1 MNGSIPDSSTILR
14 ERFANGSTLLAYPNP
29 TSPAVYFTGYM
40 QPGAIAVP
48 EDQIGLPSFTTDML
62 ITGTKRLNFQQLHD
76 KIESVGASLSMGT
89 GHLSTTF
96 FGQCLREDLETIW
109 SLLVEVIQ
117 EPAFAEKQ
125 FKRVCNQ
132 ILTGIAIQNQDTAE
146 MASQAFNQALYG
158 THPYAYPDIGCAQ
171 TVANLQKDQLEA
183 FHQTHYGPKGLV
195 LAVSGGIEPEMAQ
208 EIFSRTIASWQ
219 VENQGSPTL
228 LPPFNPPTSSIRTH
242 VPLEGKNQSDLII
255 GVPAPKTI
263 SRDYQV
269 CSIGNAIFGKYGM
282 MGRIGRVVREKAG
295 LAYEVSSHL
304 GAGIG
309 PTAWTISAG
318 VNPDN
323 LEKAISLLKK
333 ELERFREEP
342 VTQQELLDVKTQ
354 SLGRLPL
361 SLETNSGIASVLVS
375 LERYG
380 YSLDH
385 LRELP
390 GIIES
395 VTAEEILAAAQR
407 YWDMDKLVIT
417 SAGKPLS

>member
-1 MNGSIPDSSTILR
+1 MNGSIPDSNTILR

-125 FKRVCNQ
+125 FKRVRNQ

-195 LAVSGGIEPEMAQ
+195 LAVSGGIEPEMVQ

-323 LEKAISLLKK
+323 LEKAITLLKK
-333 ELERFREEP
+333 ELERFRGEP

>member
-1 MNGSIPDSSTILR
+1 MNGSIPDSNTILR

-125 FKRVCNQ
+125 FKRVRNQ

-219 VENQGSPTL
+219 MENQGSPTL

-323 LEKAISLLKK
+323 LEKAITLLKK
-333 ELERFREEP
+333 ELERFRGEP

-390 GIIES
+390 GIIEN

>member
-1 MNGSIPDSSTILR
+1 MNGSIPDSNTILR

-125 FKRVCNQ
+125 FKRVRNQ

-171 TVANLQKDQLEA
+171 TVANFQKDQLEA

-323 LEKAISLLKK
+323 LEKAITLLKK

-361 SLETNSGIASVLVS
+361 SLETNSGIATVLVS

>member
-1 MNGSIPDSSTILR
+1 
-14 ERFANGSTLLAYPNP
+14 
-29 TSPAVYFTGYM
+29 
-40 QPGAIAVP
+40 
-48 EDQIGLPSFTTDML
+48 
-62 ITGTKRLNFQQLHD
+62 
-76 KIESVGASLSMGT
+76 
-89 GHLSTTF
+89 
-96 FGQCLREDLETIW
+96 
-109 SLLVEVIQ
+109 
-117 EPAFAEKQ
+117 
-125 FKRVCNQ
+125 
-132 ILTGIAIQNQDTAE
+132 
-146 MASQAFNQALYG
+146 
-158 THPYAYPDIGCAQ
+158 
-171 TVANLQKDQLEA
+171 
-183 FHQTHYGPKGLV
+183 
-195 LAVSGGIEPEMAQ
+195 
-208 EIFSRTIASWQ
+208 
-219 VENQGSPTL
+219 
-228 LPPFNPPTSSIRTH
+228 
-242 VPLEGKNQSDLII
+242 
-255 GVPAPKTI
+255 
-263 SRDYQV
+263 
-269 CSIGNAIFGKYGM
+269 M

-323 LEKAISLLKK
+323 LEKAITLLKK
-333 ELERFREEP
+333 ELERFRGEP

>member
-1 MNGSIPDSSTILR
+1 MNGSIPDSNTILR
-14 ERFANGSTLLAYPNP
+14 ERYANGSTLLAYPNP

-125 FKRVCNQ
+125 FKRVRNQ

-228 LPPFNPPTSSIRTH
+228 LPPFIPPTFSIRTH

-323 LEKAISLLKK
+323 LEKAITLLKK
-333 ELERFREEP
+333 ELERFRGEP

>member
-1 MNGSIPDSSTILR
+1 MNGSIPDSNTILR

-125 FKRVCNQ
+125 FKRVRNQ

-171 TVANLQKDQLEA
+171 TVANFQKDQLEA

-323 LEKAISLLKK
+323 LEKAITLLKK
-333 ELERFREEP
+333 ELERFRGEP

-390 GIIES
+390 GIIEN

>member
-1 MNGSIPDSSTILR
+1 MNGSIPDSNTILR

-76 KIESVGASLSMGT
+76 KIESIGASLSMGT

-125 FKRVCNQ
+125 FKRVRNQ

-255 GVPAPKTI
+255 GVPAPQTI

-269 CSIGNAIFGKYGM
+269 CSIGNAIYGKYGM

-323 LEKAISLLKK
+323 LEKAITLLKQ
-333 ELERFREEP
+333 ELERFRAEP

>member
-1 MNGSIPDSSTILR
+1 MNGSIPDSNTILR

-125 FKRVCNQ
+125 FKRVRNQ

-171 TVANLQKDQLEA
+171 TVANFQKDQLEA

-219 VENQGSPTL
+219 MENQGSPTL

-323 LEKAISLLKK
+323 LEKAITLLKK

>member
-1 MNGSIPDSSTILR
+1 MNGSIPDSNTILR

-125 FKRVCNQ
+125 FKRVRNQ

-146 MASQAFNQALYG
+146 MASQAFNHALYG

-171 TVANLQKDQLEA
+171 TVANFQKDQLEA

-323 LEKAISLLKK
+323 LEKAITLLKK
-333 ELERFREEP
+333 ELERFRGEP

>member
-1 MNGSIPDSSTILR
+1 MNGSIPDSNTILR

-125 FKRVCNQ
+125 FKRVRNQ

-146 MASQAFNQALYG
+146 MVSQAFNQALYG

-171 TVANLQKDQLEA
+171 TVANLQKDQLET

-208 EIFSRTIASWQ
+208 EIFSRIIASWQ
-219 VENQGSPTL
+219 MENQGSPTL

-323 LEKAISLLKK
+323 LEKAITLLKK
-333 ELERFREEP
+333 ELERFRGEP

>member
-1 MNGSIPDSSTILR
+1 MNGSIPDSNTILR

-48 EDQIGLPSFTTDML
+48 EDQIGLPSFTTDLL

-125 FKRVCNQ
+125 FKRVRNQ

-146 MASQAFNQALYG
+146 MASQAFNHALYG

-171 TVANLQKDQLEA
+171 TVANFQKDQLEA

-323 LEKAISLLKK
+323 LEKAITLLKQ
-333 ELERFREEP
+333 ELERFRAEP

>member
-1 MNGSIPDSSTILR
+1 MNGSIPDSNTILR

-48 EDQIGLPSFTTDML
+48 EDQIGLPSFTTDLL

-76 KIESVGASLSMGT
+76 KIESIGASLSMGT

-125 FKRVCNQ
+125 FKRVRNQ

-323 LEKAISLLKK
+323 LEKAITLLKK
-333 ELERFREEP
+333 ELERFRGEP

>member
-1 MNGSIPDSSTILR
+1 MNGSIPDSNTILR
-14 ERFANGSTLLAYPNP
+14 ERFANGSTLLAYPIP

-125 FKRVCNQ
+125 FKRVRNQ

-323 LEKAISLLKK
+323 LEKAITLLKK
-333 ELERFREEP
+333 ELERFRGEP

>member
-1 MNGSIPDSSTILR
+1 MNGSIPDSNTILR

-76 KIESVGASLSMGT
+76 KIESIGASLSMGT

-125 FKRVCNQ
+125 FKRVRNQ

-171 TVANLQKDQLEA
+171 TVANFQKDQLEA

-323 LEKAISLLKK
+323 LEKAITLLKK

-390 GIIES
+390 GIIEN

>member
-1 MNGSIPDSSTILR
+1 MNGSIPDSNTILR

-76 KIESVGASLSMGT
+76 KIESIGASLSMGT
-89 GHLSTTF
+89 GHLSITF

-125 FKRVCNQ
+125 FKRVRNQ

-171 TVANLQKDQLEA
+171 TVANFQKDQLEA

-219 VENQGSPTL
+219 MENQGSPTL
-228 LPPFNPPTSSIRTH
+228 LPPFIPPTSSIRTH

-323 LEKAISLLKK
+323 LEKAITLLKK
-333 ELERFREEP
+333 ELERFRGEP

-390 GIIES
+390 GIIEN

>member
-1 MNGSIPDSSTILR
+1 MNGSIPDSNTILR
-14 ERFANGSTLLAYPNP
+14 ERYANGSTLLAYPNP

-125 FKRVCNQ
+125 FKRVRNQ

-323 LEKAISLLKK
+323 LEKAITLLKK
-333 ELERFREEP
+333 ELERFRGEP

>member
-1 MNGSIPDSSTILR
+1 MNGSIPDSNTILR

-125 FKRVCNQ
+125 FKRVRNQ

-171 TVANLQKDQLEA
+171 TVANFQKDQLEA

-323 LEKAISLLKK
+323 LEKAITLLKK
-333 ELERFREEP
+333 ELERFRGEP

>member
-1 MNGSIPDSSTILR
+1 MNGSIPDSNTILR

-125 FKRVCNQ
+125 FKRVRNQ

-171 TVANLQKDQLEA
+171 TVANLQKDQLET

-219 VENQGSPTL
+219 MENQGSPTL
-228 LPPFNPPTSSIRTH
+228 LPPFIPPTSSIRTH

-323 LEKAISLLKK
+323 LEKAITLLKK
-333 ELERFREEP
+333 ELERFRGEP

>member
-1 MNGSIPDSSTILR
+1 MNGSIPDSNTILR

-125 FKRVCNQ
+125 FKRVRNQ

-146 MASQAFNQALYG
+146 MASQAFNHALYG

-171 TVANLQKDQLEA
+171 TVANFQKDQLEA

-323 LEKAISLLKK
+323 LEKAITLLKK
-333 ELERFREEP
+333 ELERFRGEP

-390 GIIES
+390 GIIEN

>member
-1 MNGSIPDSSTILR
+1 MNGSIPDSNTILR

-76 KIESVGASLSMGT
+76 KIESIGASLSMGT

-125 FKRVCNQ
+125 FKRVRNQ

-171 TVANLQKDQLEA
+171 TVANFQKDQLEA

-219 VENQGSPTL
+219 MENQGSPTL

-323 LEKAISLLKK
+323 LEKAITLLKK
-333 ELERFREEP
+333 ELERFRGEP

>member
-1 MNGSIPDSSTILR
+1 MNGSIPDSNTILR

-125 FKRVCNQ
+125 FKRVRNQ

-171 TVANLQKDQLEA
+171 TVANFQKDQLEA

-323 LEKAISLLKK
+323 LEKAITLLKK
-333 ELERFREEP
+333 ELERFRGEP

-361 SLETNSGIASVLVS
+361 SLETNSGIATVLVS

>member
-1 MNGSIPDSSTILR
+1 MNGSIPDSNTILR

-48 EDQIGLPSFTTDML
+48 EDQIGLPSFTTDLL

-125 FKRVCNQ
+125 FKRVRNQ

-219 VENQGSPTL
+219 MENQGSPTL

-323 LEKAISLLKK
+323 LEKAITLLKK
-333 ELERFREEP
+333 ELERFRGEP

>member
-1 MNGSIPDSSTILR
+1 MNGSIPDSNTILR

-125 FKRVCNQ
+125 FKRVRNQ

-195 LAVSGGIEPEMAQ
+195 LAVSGGIEPDMAQ

-323 LEKAISLLKK
+323 LEKAITLLKK
-333 ELERFREEP
+333 ELERFRGEP

>member
-1 MNGSIPDSSTILR
+1 MNGSIPDSNTILR

-125 FKRVCNQ
+125 FKRVRNQ

-146 MASQAFNQALYG
+146 MVSQAFNQALYG

-323 LEKAISLLKK
+323 LEKAITLLKK
-333 ELERFREEP
+333 ELERFRGEP

-361 SLETNSGIASVLVS
+361 SLETNSGIATVLVS

>member
-1 MNGSIPDSSTILR
+1 MNGSIPDSNTILR

-76 KIESVGASLSMGT
+76 KIESIGASLSMGT

-125 FKRVCNQ
+125 FKRVRNQ

-171 TVANLQKDQLEA
+171 TVANFQKDQLEA

-323 LEKAISLLKK
+323 LEKAITLLKK
-333 ELERFREEP
+333 ELERFRGEP

>member
-1 MNGSIPDSSTILR
+1 MNGSIPDSNTILR

-48 EDQIGLPSFTTDML
+48 EDQIGLPSFTTDLL

-125 FKRVCNQ
+125 FKRVRNQ

-146 MASQAFNQALYG
+146 MASQAFNHALYG

-171 TVANLQKDQLEA
+171 TVANFQKDQLEA

-323 LEKAISLLKK
+323 LEKAITLLKQ
-333 ELERFREEP
+333 ELERFRAEP

-361 SLETNSGIASVLVS
+361 SLETNSGIATVLVS

>member
-1 MNGSIPDSSTILR
+1 MNGSIPDSNTILR

-125 FKRVCNQ
+125 FKRVRNQ

-269 CSIGNAIFGKYGM
+269 CSIGNAIYGKYGM

-323 LEKAISLLKK
+323 LEKAITLLKQ
-333 ELERFREEP
+333 ELERFRGEP

>member
-1 MNGSIPDSSTILR
+1 MNGSIPDSNTILR

-125 FKRVCNQ
+125 FKRVRNQ

-219 VENQGSPTL
+219 MENQGSPTL

-323 LEKAISLLKK
+323 LEKAITLLKK
-333 ELERFREEP
+333 ELERFRGEP

-361 SLETNSGIASVLVS
+361 SLETNSGIATVLVS

>member
-1 MNGSIPDSSTILR
+1 MNGSIPDSNTILR

-125 FKRVCNQ
+125 FKRVRNQ

-171 TVANLQKDQLEA
+171 TVANFQKDQLEA

-208 EIFSRTIASWQ
+208 EIFSRTIASRQ
-219 VENQGSPTL
+219 VESQGSPTL
-228 LPPFNPPTSSIRTH
+228 LPPCNPPTSTIRTH
-242 VPLEGKNQSDLII
+242 VPLEGKSQSDLSI

-323 LEKAISLLKK
+323 LEKAITLLKK
-333 ELERFREEP
+333 ELERFRGEP

>member
-333 ELERFREEP
+333 ELERFRGEP

>member
-1 MNGSIPDSSTILR
+1 MNGSIPDSNTILR
-14 ERFANGSTLLAYPNP
+14 EQFANGSTLLAYPNP

-125 FKRVCNQ
+125 FKRVRNQ

-171 TVANLQKDQLEA
+171 TVANLQKDQLET

-323 LEKAISLLKK
+323 LEKAITLLKK
-333 ELERFREEP
+333 ELERFRGEP

>member
-1 MNGSIPDSSTILR
+1 MNGSIPDSNTILR

-125 FKRVCNQ
+125 FKRVRNQ

-323 LEKAISLLKK
+323 LEKAITLLKK
-333 ELERFREEP
+333 ELERFRGEP

>member
-1 MNGSIPDSSTILR
+1 MNGSIPDSNTILR

-76 KIESVGASLSMGT
+76 KIESIGASLSMGT

-125 FKRVCNQ
+125 FKRVRNQ

-219 VENQGSPTL
+219 MENQGSPTL

-323 LEKAISLLKK
+323 LEKAITLLKK
-333 ELERFREEP
+333 ELERFRGEP

>member
-1 MNGSIPDSSTILR
+1 MNGSIPDSNTILR

-125 FKRVCNQ
+125 FKRVRNQ

-171 TVANLQKDQLEA
+171 TVANLQKDQLDA

-323 LEKAISLLKK
+323 LEKAITLLKK
-333 ELERFREEP
+333 ELERFRGEP

>member
-1 MNGSIPDSSTILR
+1 MNGSIPDSNTILR

-76 KIESVGASLSMGT
+76 KIESIGASLSMGT

-125 FKRVCNQ
+125 FKRVRNQ

-171 TVANLQKDQLEA
+171 TVANFQKDQLEA

-208 EIFSRTIASWQ
+208 EIFSRIIASWQ
-219 VENQGSPTL
+219 MENQGSPTL

-323 LEKAISLLKK
+323 LEKAITLLKK
-333 ELERFREEP
+333 ELERFRGEP